1 MTDLDYLANIQC
13 DIFDPKDVPITL
25 GNSIICDGFIK
36 DKTTAV
42 FSHFHS
48 DHIKNFNRTL
58 TNCDHIILTEATFNA
73 IEAIKNEQFNRGN
86 FEKLPYG
93 RKFHT
98 DKGETIELINANHV
112 PGSCQVY
119 VEMEED
125 GAKILYSG
133 DFCYPGIQVPK
144 CDVLVLEAEHG
155 TPTFDYDTDKPSIL
169 RTIFDEV
176 YDTLV
181 LQGKPVEIRAHRG
194 TMQDIMAQLE
204 SGNDG
209 NIIPEEVPFLSDE
222 PHIRLT
228 KALENQYSKPIRE
241 IQSADDGLL
250 NELYDKKQPYVRFA
264 QVGQS
269 TPQEQR
275 AGIIIQADVNMGFK
289 DHGPFFTTN
298 NHRYFACL
306 SSHSSY
312 KNILEY
318 VKKASP
324 KLVLVD
330 GTRTDKQIAMNL
342 ANKISQDFHI
352 RSVVKSCP

>member
-1 MTDLDYLANIQC
+1 MSDYDSIINIPC
-13 DIFDPKDVPITL
+13 DQFDPKSAPITL
-25 GNSIICDGFIK
+25 GNSIVCDGFVK

-42 FSHFHS
+42 FTHFHG

-58 TNCDHIILTEATFNA
+58 SNCDHILLTETTFNA
-73 IEAIKNEQFNRGN
+73 IQAIKNEPFNRGN

-98 DKGETIELINANHV
+98 DKGESIELINANHV

-119 VEMEED
+119 IEMEEN
-125 GAKILYSG
+125 GTKILYSG

-155 TPTFDYDTDKPSIL
+155 TPTYDYDTDKPSIL
-169 RTIFDEV
+169 RTISEEV
-176 YDTLV
+176 YNTI

-194 TMQDIMAQLE
+194 TMQEIMAQLE
-204 SGNDG
+204 IGNDG
-209 NIIPEEVPFLSDE
+209 NTIPEEVPFLSDAS
-222 PHIRLT
+222 HIRLT
-228 KALENQYSKPIRE
+228 KALEKEFTVPIRE
-241 IQSADDGLL
+241 IQIADDIVL

-264 QVGQS
+264 TVGQP

-275 AGIIIQADVNMGFK
+275 AGIIIQADVNAGFK
-289 DHGPFFTTN
+289 DHGPFYTTN

-318 VKKASP
+318 AKKASP
-324 KLVLVD
+324 KVVVVD
-330 GTRTDKQIAMNL
+330 GTRTDKQIALNL
-342 ANKISQDFHI
+342 ANKISETFHI
-352 RSVVKSCP
+352 RSIVKSCP